1 MNTNDSYKQQ
11 YKIIL
16 RALKNDG
23 DSKTYHTTKSK
34 RFYSI
39 VRAEN
44 IQKAYLRVSYGKDKT
59 NFGKVEEF
67 YNDGD
72 YETKNELIE
81 AFKAFTEQNQSTDKG
96 STRNNYRNG

>member
-1 MNTNDSYKQQ
+1 MNINDSRKHQT
-11 YKIIL
+11 KITL
-16 RALKNDG
+16 RIWRNDG
-23 DSKTYHTTKSK
+23 KRKTYNTTKSK

-44 IQKAYLRVSYGKDKT
+44 IQNAYLRVSYGKYKT

-72 YETKNELIE
+72 YETKSELIE
-81 AFKAFTEQNQSTDKG
+81 AFKAFTEQNQSTDNG